1 MYQRSN
7 VLIQCNVATCNDVVR
22 QNQLYTGAY
31 IRVYIFFSTLYS
43 NVIALNL
50 SMGAEK
56 NREETV
62 ELTTLT
68 YN

>member
-1 MYQRSN
+1 MRCKTEP
-7 VLIQCNVATCNDVVR
+7 LLRT
-22 QNQLYTGAY
+22 LE
-31 IRVYIFFSTLYS
+31 YIFFSTLYS
-43 NVIALNL
+43 TVIALNL

-62 ELTTLT
+62 DIELTTLT